1 MLGEGFDLPQLKI
14 CAIHE
19 MDKNITTSFQFIGRF
34 TRTIGSN
41 LGRATIIA
49 NIVNNS
55 FKGVLS
61 ELYSKDSDWEK
72 TISQSNE
79 DIIGNIVK
87 EEIKKKF

>member
-14 CAIHE
+14 CAMH
-19 MDKNITTSFQFIGRF
+19 KNTTTSFQFIGRF
-34 TRTIGSN
+34 TRTTGSY

-61 ELYSKDSDWEK
+61 ELYRKDSDWDK

-87 EEIKKKF
+87 EEI